1 MDRFDLYYRLSLI
14 WLSLLVVGFTFVCS
28 SKLVVRTRKH
38 EVV

>member
-1 MDRFDLYYRLSLI
+1 MDRFDLYYRLSLMAVSAGGR
-14 WLSLLVVGFTFVCS
+14 LFTFVCS